1 MNWLAIAVTAVLC
14 AVISCALTAY
24 WLKQRV
30 FPSLLDTL
38 EKEFEERLAQAS
50 DVLGERVEQSVRKGW
65 WMALLRWPARKCWMG
80 QRGLSL
86 KPEPSLLKSVW
97 GGYLDVEQIVRAF
110 MEEVYE

>member
-50 DVLGERVEQSVRKGW
+50 DVLGERVEQSVRKGVVDGFT
-65 WMALLRWPARKCWMG
+65 ALASK
-80 QRGLSL
+80 
-86 KPEPSLLKSVW
+86 EV
-97 GGYLDVEQIVRAF
+97 LDGTTRAIAKTGAEFVEERLGRIFGRRTDR
-110 MEEVYE
+110 